1 MLKRLDDESAA
12 MSAAKPVNRLA
23 AQSTPRAVGLILL
36 ALTFFAALDSTA
48 KYLLLHSGAPV
59 TQIVWVRF
67 LGQLFAI
74 ILAMGLISIPKL
86 LRTVRPAHQM
96 ARSVFLLGSTVFNF
110 LALRHLRLDQT
121 TTISFLAPLV
131 VALLAGPVLGE
142 WVGWRRLVAILVGFG
157 GVLIA
162 VRPGVGSF
170 DPAFLFA
177 FSGVAC
183 YAIFTLLT
191 RYLAPHDSS
200 ETTLFYSLLVGA
212 FAMAPFALK
221 DWVMPTSG
229 HIVVLMTVVGLFGAA
244 GHWLFIMAF
253 RYAPAPTVVPFTYF
267 SLITYA
273 SAGWLVFG
281 QLPDVWTIAGASV
294 IIASGLYILWREQV
308 RAREAR
314 IAAVFDKS
322 VETQ

>member
-12 MSAAKPVNRLA
+12 IAATKPVNRLA
-23 AQSTPRAVGLILL
+23 VQSTPRAVALIMVAL
-36 ALTFFAALDSTA
+36 AFFAALDSTA

-74 ILAMGLISIPKL
+74 ILAMGLISLPKL
-86 LRTVRPAHQM
+86 LSSVRPAHQM

-121 TTISFLAPLV
+121 TTISFLSPLV
-131 VALLAGPVLGE
+131 VALLAGPFLGE

-162 VRPGVGSF
+162 VRPGVATF
-170 DPAFLFA
+170 EPAFLFA
-177 FSGVAC
+177 FAGVGC
-183 YAIFTLLT
+183 YAAFTLLT

-212 FAMAPFALK
+212 IAVAPFAIK
-221 DWVMPTSG
+221 DWVTPSDMQT
-229 HIVVLMTVVGLFGAA
+229 VVLMTVVGLFGAA
-244 GHWLFIMAF
+244 GHWLFIIAF
-253 RYAPAPTVVPFTYF
+253 RYASAPTVVPFTYF

-273 SAGWLVFG
+273 TAGWLVFG
-281 QLPDVWTIAGASV
+281 HLPDLWTLAGAAV
-294 IIASGLYILWREQV
+294 IIGSGLYILWREQV

-314 IAAVFDKS
+314 IAAAFDKAGS
-322 VETQ
+322 RQ